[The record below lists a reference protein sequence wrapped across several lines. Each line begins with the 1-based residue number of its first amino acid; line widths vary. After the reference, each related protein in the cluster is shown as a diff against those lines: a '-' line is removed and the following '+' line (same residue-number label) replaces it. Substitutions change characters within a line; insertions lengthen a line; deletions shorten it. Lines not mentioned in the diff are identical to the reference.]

1 MQYSS
6 KFLKPPKFARGSL
19 PELCIK
25 DQDKTLENSQKSWI
39 KLEKYLGEVLGLS
52 VLVAVNAR
60 TPPQILGWSS
70 HKSLWKRSEFSCF
83 HRESLLKNWFCASS
97 PLWQREGW
105 SERKIEIYLILIH
118 LYWLFLNDPRDWFSE
133 GRSGQR
139 AGVGPVIR
147 ARRDQTGGIKDIK
160 LDHSVLNS
168 RKKTFLRMVFSEKN
182 DRKLKKILTMRLKT
196 VLCVRMGNEVL
207 WILIM

>member
-1 MQYSS
+1 M
-6 KFLKPPKFARGSL
+6 
-19 PELCIK
+19 
-25 DQDKTLENSQKSWI
+25 
-39 KLEKYLGEVLGLS
+39 
-52 VLVAVNAR
+52 AVNAR

-118 LYWLFLNDPRDWFSE
+118 LYWLLLNDPRDWFSE
-133 GRSGQR
+133 GGSGQR

-147 ARRDQTGGIKDIK
+147 ARRDQIGGIKDIQ

-168 RKKTFLRMVFSEKN
+168 RKKTFLRMAFSEKKWQKVEK
-182 DRKLKKILTMRLKT
+182 DL
-196 VLCVRMGNEVL
+196 GNEIKNCVMCAHGK
-207 WILIM
+207 WGVVNINNVIILNHINLYTSGFEVSGAAAEQTKFKYFCCPHKPWGIQWRRNKEWEGSMA